1 MRTETPAAGA
11 SAPGPAAAEPAASA
25 GAPPSPP
32 TSPPAPS
39 PLRWETITKARFDEI
54 DRGRAVV
61 LVSCSPIEVHGP
73 HLPMGADAL
82 EADGLAERM
91 LRFLPARHRDRT
103 FLKLPFVYVA
113 TDVLPQ
119 PGSLHFRPETIVAVL
134 GDLGRTLAA
143 QGFRDIWVSSFH
155 GSVRHFVAI
164 ETACARSNRRSGTR
178 MVSLFS
184 LMLARLRKEGGI
196 ERALAAVP
204 GVRAEDLKGD
214 VHAGLVETAQLLSLH
229 PDWVDPGYPRL
240 ERRAIEEPWLT
251 AAGARGRS
259 VWQKARD
266 LLGAFRDGAR
276 YFRTETYSGAPA
288 GASAE
293 MGERILDALA
303 SRTGA
308 ACGELLDGALAPE
321 ACHSP
326 MFRFRFLLHPLLS
339 RLTDWLIGFRP
350 IA

>member
-1 MRTETPAAGA
+1 M
-11 SAPGPAAAEPAASA
+11 SAEAPAAAPSTKGSAAPAP
-25 GAPPSPP
+25 APP
-32 TSPPAPS
+32 T
-39 PLRWETITKARFDEI
+39 PLRWETITKARFDAI
-54 DRGRAVV
+54 DRSRAVV

-82 EADGLAERM
+82 EADGLALRM
-91 LRFLPARHRDRT
+91 LRFLPERHRDRT

-134 GDLGRTLAA
+134 SDLGRTLAA

-164 ETACARSNRRSGTR
+164 ETACARSNRRHGTR

-184 LMLARLRKEGGI
+184 LMLARLRAEGGI
-196 ERALAAVP
+196 ERVLGAIP

-214 VHAGLVETAQLLSLH
+214 IHAGLVETAQLLSLH
-229 PDWVDPGYPRL
+229 PDWVDPTYPRL
-240 ERRAIEEPWLT
+240 ERRALEEPWLT

-266 LLGAFRDGAR
+266 ILGAFRDGAR
-276 YFRTETYSGAPA
+276 FFRTETYSGAPA

-293 MGERILDALA
+293 LGARILDALA
-303 SRTGA
+303 SRSAA
-308 ACGELLDGALAPE
+308 ACGELLDGTLAAE

-326 MFRFRFLLHPLLS
+326 MFRFRFLLHPVLQK
-339 RLTDWLIGFRP
+339 LTDLALGFKP